1 METETEKE
9 EKGLQTVKKVM
20 HRALEHR
27 ASQSNSSFRWI
38 KFEKKLQIFR
48 EICHSFQ
55 KQGRLY
61 HLLRGDSCY
70 PEKVCN

>member
-9 EKGLQTVKKVM
+9 EKGLQTVKKGM
-20 HRALEHR
+20 HCALEHG

-55 KQGRLY
+55 KQERLY